1 MSEESFTSP
10 RLLTLLA
17 VSTMTVMA
25 GATISPAL
33 PSIRAAF
40 SGVENAD
47 VWVRL
52 VLTLPALFTAVGA
65 PLAGWLVDRAGRR
78 VVLLSAMLLYGVSGS
93 AGGAVSS
100 IEALL
105 VTRAGLGLAVGG
117 LMTAATTLIADYF
130 AGRRRKA
137 VMGKQSVFMAGG
149 GILFVILGGALSDI
163 SWRAPF
169 GVYLAAFVLLIPA
182 YLHLHEPDLDDD
194 NQEPSGTPPADA
206 PWLRIAPIFAVGF
219 LGMAAFYMI
228 PVQIP
233 FYLRT
238 LGVSSGL
245 VVGVAIATATLMSAV
260 VGNFYEQI
268 QSHLGY
274 LGTLGALL
282 LLFGIGY
289 VLIGFAASLPGVVMG
304 IAVGGLGMGLLM
316 PTLNSWLGDLA
327 PKRIRGTVLG
337 GLTTCFF
344 LGQFVSPLLIQPV
357 IDALSVGSA
366 FFFAGL
372 FLAVLAVGA
381 GILAYGQRHEMERA
395 KRR

>member
-1 MSEESFTSP
+1 
-10 RLLTLLA
+10 
-17 VSTMTVMA
+17 MTVMA

-40 SGVENAD
+40 SEVEHAA
-47 VWVRL
+47 VWIRL
-52 VLTLPALFTAVGA
+52 VLTLPALFTAMGA
-65 PLAGWLVDRAGRR
+65 PIAGWLVDRVGRR
-78 VVLLSAMLLYGVSGS
+78 IVLLSSMLLYGISGS
-93 AGGAVSS
+93 AGGLVSS
-100 IEALL
+100 IEVLL

-130 AGRRRKA
+130 TGRQRNA
-137 VMGKQSVFMAGG
+137 VMGKQSVFMASG

-182 YLHLHEPDLDDD
+182 YLYLYEPDLDTGDQSETRD
-194 NQEPSGTPPADA
+194 PSGDP
-206 PWLRIAPIFAVGF
+206 PWLHIGSIFMMGF

-233 FYLRT
+233 FYLNT
-238 LGVSSGL
+238 LDVTSGL
-245 VVGVAIATATLMSAV
+245 VVGMAIATATLMSAV
-260 VGNFYEQI
+260 IGNFYERI
-268 QSHLGY
+268 QSNLGY
-274 LGTLGALL
+274 LGTLAVLL

-289 VLIGFAASLPGVVMG
+289 VLIGYAALLPGIVLG
-304 IAVGGLGMGLLM
+304 IAVSGLGMGLLM

-327 PKRIRGTVLG
+327 SKHIRGSILG

-344 LGQFVSPLLIQPV
+344 LGQFVSPLLVQPI

-366 FFFAGL
+366 FVFTGL
-372 FLAVLAVGA
+372 FLAVLAAGT
-381 GILAYGQRHEMERA
+381 GILAYGQQHELRQA
-395 KRR
+395 KR